1 VLGCMIPPQEIEARN
16 QKDVSLLFPYHSNI

>member
-1 VLGCMIPPQEIEARN
+1 MIPPQEIEARN